1 MSRSG
6 HEQPQAERLDFID
19 LTYRVDRGPESSG
32 VGRIKVLAPKTVRL
46 FGPTMTA

>member
-19 LTYRVDRGPESSG
+19 LTYRVDRGPG
-32 VGRIKVLAPKTVRL
+32 PLVLSNQGPGETVPVRSNHDS
-46 FGPTMTA
+46 